1 MTTEQSIAVDYFIEL
16 MEKHR
21 VRACVIQKGEHIYG
35 VVKSKHEA
43 LEVPFNAD
51 RLSWVSERNATDVGK
66 AIRVDVLTCL
76 KELLVAKANRDHK
89 YFSRLAQQLQDDLDQ
104 FFGFSKLGDEEVLWK
119 GNY

>member
-21 VRACVIQKGEHIYG
+21 VQALVIQKGEHIYG
-35 VVKSKHEA
+35 VVKAKHEA

-51 RLSWVSERNATDVGK
+51 
-66 AIRVDVLTCL
+66 
-76 KELLVAKANRDHK
+76 RDHK